1 LIAIDSSGWLE
12 FFADGPYA
20 DEFAGRL
27 RQPANVIT
35 PSIAIYEVY
44 KWIKRER
51 SEDDALYA
59 AATMRKT
66 LVVDLSDEIALA
78 AADLSL
84 AHKLPMADAIISWTA
99 ARGLHRATH
108 LQAGRAPRWLRQT
121 GPGREGLTSKPLGRH
136 AAAH

>member
-1 LIAIDSSGWLE
+1 MIVIDSSGWLE

-35 PSIAIYEVY
+35 PTIAIYEVY

-66 LVVDLSDEIALA
+66 VVVDLSDEIALT

-84 AHKLPMADAIISWTA
+84 AHKLPMADAIILATA
-99 ARGLHRATH
+99 RAHDAEVVTTDSDFS
-108 LQAGRAPRWLRQT
+108 GVDGVT
-121 GPGREGLTSKPLGRH
+121 VFSKKRP
-136 AAAH
+136 

>member
-1 LIAIDSSGWLE
+1 MIVIDSSGWLE

-20 DEFAGRL
+20 DEFAARL

-35 PSIAIYEVY
+35 PTIAIYEVY

-51 SEDDALYA
+51 SEDDAIYA

-66 LVVDLSDEIALA
+66 LVVDLSDEIALT

-84 AHKLPMADAIISWTA
+84 AHKLPMADAIILATA
-99 ARGLHRATH
+99 RAHDAEVVTTDSDF
-108 LQAGRAPRWLRQT
+108 AGVDGVT
-121 GPGREGLTSKPLGRH
+121 VFSKKQS
-136 AAAH
+136 